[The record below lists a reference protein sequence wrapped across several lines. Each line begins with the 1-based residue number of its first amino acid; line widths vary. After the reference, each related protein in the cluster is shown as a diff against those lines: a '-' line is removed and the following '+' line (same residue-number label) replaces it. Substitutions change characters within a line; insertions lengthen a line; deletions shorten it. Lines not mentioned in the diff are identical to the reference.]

1 MRNELMEQFIYWTIY
16 KKSEI
21 LNYIYISVFQK
32 VIFVVRLLYEL
43 NVR

>member
-21 LNYIYISVFQK
+21 LNYIYICFSKGYFCCK
-32 VIFVVRLLYEL
+32 AFI
-43 NVR
+43 